1 MEKKLI
7 KKTPGRTVILEYLE
21 KQKKPVSVDDIYKA
35 VQKYAINQ
43 STVYRTI
50 NLFITE
56 GVVRPVIISKDKLYI
71 EIVRENDHHHHLICT
86 ICQKIEDFDLC
97 EITDISKKV
106 LKKHPLF
113 QTITKHSFELFGIC
127 KPCSK
132 K

>member
-7 KKTPGRTVILEYLE
+7 KKTPGRTVILEYLQ
-21 KQKKPVSVDDIYKA
+21 KQKKPVAVDDIYKA
-35 VQKYAINQ
+35 VQKYSINQ

-71 EIVRENDHHHHLICT
+71 ELVRENDHHHHLICT
-86 ICQKIEDFDLC
+86 VCQKIEDFDLC
-97 EITDISKKV
+97 EIEDISKKV

-113 QTITKHSFELFGIC
+113 KTITKHSFELFGVCI
-127 KPCSK
+127 PCSK